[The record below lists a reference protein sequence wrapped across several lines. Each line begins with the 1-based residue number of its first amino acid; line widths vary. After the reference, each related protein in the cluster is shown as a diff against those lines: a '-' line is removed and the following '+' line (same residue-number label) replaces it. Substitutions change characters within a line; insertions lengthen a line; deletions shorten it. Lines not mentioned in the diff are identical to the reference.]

1 MQNAE
6 CRMQNCGV
14 CCADDFK
21 IIAEG
26 DTFILHFEFCI
37 YK

>member
-6 CRMQNCGV
+6 CKIVVSLR
-14 CCADDFK
+14 DEFK

-37 YK
+37 LH